1 MQYTKQNQR
10 RVLTH
15 SPIFFRTQDH
25 KNVDFMGETADFT
38 EKRIAQGHLKQ

>member
-15 SPIFFRTQDH
+15 SPYFLERKHH
-25 KNVDFMGETADFT
+25 KNVDFMGETAVFT